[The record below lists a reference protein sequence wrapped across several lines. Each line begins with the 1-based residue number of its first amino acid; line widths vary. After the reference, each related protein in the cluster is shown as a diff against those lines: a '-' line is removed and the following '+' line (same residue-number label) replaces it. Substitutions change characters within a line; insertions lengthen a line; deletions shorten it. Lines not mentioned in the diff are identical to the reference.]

1 MDVNSPL
8 TPLTRLLSLNT
19 DIQQMRHQLM
29 RQPAGAPAI
38 AELQEG
44 IDRCRRASLA
54 SAWLARGH
62 AIDDADADGDDP
74 DGASGAG

>member
-1 MDVNSPL
+1 MDGNAPL

-19 DIQQMRHQLM
+19 DIQEMRQQLL

-54 SAWLARGH
+54 SCWLSRGH
-62 AIDDADADGDDP
+62 AIDDDDGDDW
-74 DGASGAG
+74 DDWGD

>member
-19 DIQQMRHQLM
+19 DIQQMRSQLM
-29 RQPAGAPAI
+29 CQPAGAPAI

-62 AIDDADADGDDP
+62 SIDDADGDDP
-74 DGASGAG
+74 DGAAGAG